1 MDIGSAKEHDIVVNE
16 GFLYYGNFSNISA
29 DDTFIKTLADKLL
42 GVTQD
47 KISVSIKPK
56 IRQIKN
62 AAMKVKGWETI
73 DEWDA
78 KITGELLDFNEK
90 LLEASLFKQ
99 VKDSDK
105 IHYETVQGLIDE
117 SNYKDLLIVGKNI
130 SGNPIIVHVKNTYN
144 TAGITL
150 DLVGKSDAAVKFEF
164 DSAYESKK
172 INPVAIYGSFTEM
185 QQAQLQTQ

>member
-16 GFLYYGNFSNISA
+16 GFLYYGNFSSISA

-47 KISVSIKPK
+47 KVSVSIKPK

-73 DEWDA
+73 DEWEV

-99 VKDSDK
+99 VKDSEK
-105 IHYETVQGLIDE
+105 VHYETVQGLIDE

-144 TAGITL
+144 NAGITM
-150 DLVGKSDAAVKFEF
+150 DLVGKSDSAVKFEF
-164 DSAYESKK
+164 DSAYESEQV
-172 INPVAIYGSFTEM
+172 NPVAIYGSFTEM
-185 QQAQLQTQ
+185 QQVQTQA